1 MPSRNERAARAMR
14 GFGLAYPT
22 RVRPPGAE
30 ATVPGSRHPLLLLR
44 HGLGSPPRGG
54 CQAKNC
60 QLGTAYGG
68 ESNCI
73 IKT

>member
-30 ATVPGSRHPLLLLR
+30 ATVPGSRYPLLLLR
-44 HGLGSPPRGG
+44 HGLGSHSA
-54 CQAKNC
+54 AKPKIANSE
-60 QLGTAYGG
+60 LLTA
-68 ESNCI
+68 ENP
-73 IKT
+73 TV